1 MDADK
6 LQKILVMHGKFLRGA
21 EGGVRANLTGAD
33 LTGANLTHANLFSA
47 NLSDANLTDANLNCA
62 NLFSANLT
70 RAAGNRRQV
79 KSLQF
84 EKYSVTYTASVL
96 QIGCKNYKIDDWWG
110 FDDLVIS
117 KMDRGALD
125 WWRRWKPILRQII
138 EMSPATPT
146 GHETK
151 A

>member
-1 MDADK
+1 M
-6 LQKILVMHGKFLRGA
+6 GEFLRGA
-21 EGGVRANLTGAD
+21 EGGVRAD
-33 LTGANLTHANLFSA
+33 LTR
-47 NLSDANLTDANLNCA
+47 ANLTDANLTRANLSDA